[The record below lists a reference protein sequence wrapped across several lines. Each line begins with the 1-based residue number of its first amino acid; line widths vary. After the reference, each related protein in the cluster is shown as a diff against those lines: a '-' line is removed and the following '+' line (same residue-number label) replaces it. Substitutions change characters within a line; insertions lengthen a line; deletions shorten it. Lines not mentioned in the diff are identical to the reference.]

1 MGSRTSSVTLHI
13 MNTLYLTGSSGGLGS
28 ATRKYFL
35 GKGWNVAGM
44 DAFDD
49 GFRDEHFLFQKID
62 SANESSV
69 EAAFNYANQKFGA
82 PRLLFATIGGLKP
95 WAPHEEISTEDFRY
109 VMDLNILATFHC
121 VKQATKLMKPVG
133 VGSIVTMGAETALK
147 PEPKKAAY
155 VAAKAAVIVFTQTI
169 ALETKEYGV
178 NANCIVPTVIH
189 TKANESWGAPEDIP
203 KWTKPEDIAALCL
216 FLASDEGKAVNG
228 SVLRV
233 PNGL

>member
-1 MGSRTSSVTLHI
+1 

-28 ATRKYFL
+28 VTRTFFL
-35 GKGWNVAGM
+35 RKGWKVAGM

-49 GFRDEHFLFQKID
+49 GFQDTNFFFQKID
-62 SANESSV
+62 SANEVSV
-69 EAAFNYANQKFGA
+69 EQAFKNANSTFGA

-95 WAPHEEISTEDFRY
+95 WTPHEEISIEDFRF
-109 VMDLNILATFHC
+109 VMDLNIIATFNC
-121 VKQATKLMKPVG
+121 LKQAVKLMKPLG
-133 VGSIVTMGAETALK
+133 KGTIVTMGAETALK

-155 VAAKAAVIVFTQTI
+155 VAAKAAVIAFTQTV

-178 NANCIVPTVIH
+178 NTNCIVPTVIH

-216 FLASDEGKAVNG
+216 FLASDEGKAING

-233 PNGL
+233 PNGM

>member
-1 MGSRTSSVTLHI
+1 MNI
-13 MNTLYLTGSSGGLGS
+13 NTLYLTGSSGGLGS
-28 ATRKYFL
+28 VTRSYFID
-35 GKGWNVAGM
+35 KGWNVVGM

-49 GFRDEHFLFQKID
+49 GFKHDRFFFQKID
-62 SANESSV
+62 SANETSV
-69 EAAFNYANQKFGA
+69 KQAFENANAKFGA

-95 WAPHEEISTEDFRY
+95 WIAHEEMSIEDFRF
-109 VMDLNILATFHC
+109 VVDLNIVATFTC
-121 VKQATKLMKPVG
+121 VKQATKLMKPLFKG
-133 VGSIVTMGAETALK
+133 TIITMGAETALK
-147 PEPKKAAY
+147 PDPKKAAY
-155 VAAKAAVIVFTQTI
+155 VAAKAAVIAFTQTI

-233 PNGL
+233 PNGM

>member
-1 MGSRTSSVTLHI
+1 

-28 ATRKYFL
+28 ATRNYFL
-35 GKGWNVAGM
+35 GKGWNVVGM

-49 GFRDEHFLFQKID
+49 GFKDSGFFFQKID

-69 EAAFNYANQKFGA
+69 EAAFKSANEKFGV

-95 WAPHEEISTEDFRY
+95 WANHEEITENDFRF
-109 VMDLNILATFHC
+109 VMDLNILATFNC
-121 VKQATKLMKPVG
+121 VKQATKLMKPIG
-133 VGSIVTMGAETALK
+133 IGSIVTMGAETALK

-155 VAAKAAVIVFTQTI
+155 VAAKTAVIALTQTI

-228 SVLRV
+228 AVLRV
-233 PNGL
+233 PNGM